1 MVAEAERIQI
11 KTAESVIFETLL
23 ALMQARGANGTVV
36 GPESRLNQD
45 LGMDSLDLAELSAVL
60 EDEFG
65 RDPFSDGLLPATPAE
80 LISYYQA

>member
-1 MVAEAERIQI
+1 MAEAQRIQI
-11 KTAESVIFETLL
+11 KTPESVVFETLR
-23 ALMQARGANGTVV
+23 ALMQARGANGTVIR
-36 GPESRLNQD
+36 PDSRLNQD
-45 LGMDSLDLAELSAVL
+45 LGLDSLDLAELSAVL